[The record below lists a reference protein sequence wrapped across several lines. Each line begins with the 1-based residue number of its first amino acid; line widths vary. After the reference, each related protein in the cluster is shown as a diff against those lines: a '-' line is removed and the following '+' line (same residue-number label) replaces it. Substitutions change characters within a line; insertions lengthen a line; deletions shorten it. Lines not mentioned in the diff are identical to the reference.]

1 MPHKF
6 DNLCN
11 SCFCK
16 REKCA
21 TNTYIENILTKNW
34 ELFLTP
40 IINSFIMAMR
50 IAQSILYPD
59 GYVYHVYIN
68 GIHEKWSKNKIVDE
82 NKPNKCDKCHK
93 YNNIYYHLESDD

>member
-68 GIHEKWSKNKIVDE
+68 GIHEKWSKDKIVDE